1 MDKSLLIFIAVG
13 IGFLY
18 FIKTFMHDVAMDD
31 TLQYGNKAAIERDKG
46 YERFVR
52 TDDTGESILDVTG
65 VPENVQTEA
74 WNHLSFRNEL
84 SELFP
89 DFDTMRTFIR
99 NRVKGEPLRTK
110 LMKKIKDI
118 EDAFLSGRMPSED
131 AKEALKHL
139 P

>member
-31 TLQYGNKAAIERDKG
+31 TIQYGNKAAIERDKG
-46 YERFVR
+46 YDRFVR
-52 TDDTGESILDVTG
+52 MDDTGESILDVSEA
-65 VPENVQTEA
+65 PENVQTEA
-74 WNHLSFRNEL
+74 WNNLSFKDDMA
-84 SELFP
+84 ELFP
-89 DFDTMRTFIR
+89 DFDTMRTFVR
-99 NRVKGEPLRTK
+99 NKVKGEPLKSK
-110 LMKKIKDI
+110 LLKKIKDV